1 MLLNSE
7 EYAAMFNVEENLWWY
22 KILHERVLIEVNA
35 FAKNDKSIKILDA
48 GCGTGGLMLKLKN
61 QGFESVCG
69 FDFNDDAVE
78 FSNSRNL
85 DVTKKD
91 ITDLNGAYPIAS
103 FDIIISD
110 DVLYQ
115 FDDITIQETISG
127 IGKFL
132 KPGGIFIT
140 NNQAFP
146 IFSGTHD
153 IAVGAK
159 KRFVLSDFQG
169 YLKESPDLKIA
180 KSTYWSLMLSPLILA
195 VRLIQK
201 IKLKMGLVNMDN
213 IKSDV
218 AMPSNFINQIF
229 FSICNL
235 ERKILPKSPFGSSL
249 FLVIKKEK

>member
-22 KILHERVLIEVNA
+22 KILHERVLKEVIL
-35 FAKNDKSIKILDA
+35 FAKNNKSIKILDA
-48 GCGTGGLMLKLKN
+48 GCGTGGLMLKLKS
-61 QGFESVCG
+61 QGFENVCG
-69 FDFNDDAVE
+69 FDYNDDAVS
-78 FSNSRNL
+78 FSNIRNL
-85 DVTKKD
+85 EVTKKD
-91 ITDLNGAYPIAS
+91 ITGLKRAYPEAS
-103 FDIIISD
+103 FDVIISA

-115 FDDITIQETISG
+115 FDDITIKETISG
-127 IGKFL
+127 IGKLL

-169 YLKESPDLKIA
+169 YLKENPTLKIA
-180 KSTYWSLMLSPLILA
+180 KSTYWSLVLSPLILTI
-195 VRLIQK
+195 RIIQK
-201 IKLKMGLVNMDN
+201 IKLIMGLVNLDE

-218 AMPSNFINQIF
+218 AMPSDFINKIF

-235 ERKILPKSPFGSSL
+235 ERKFLPKSPFGSSL